1 MLNALFGDPRLH
13 LVQLHP
19 AYAAKHGMRNFEKAE
34 KLYRDLGYLD
44 VKKSFQTGKHRRNAV
59 TELLRFI
66 CSREFQVADVKSGV
80 EDVHESAYKMLLN
93 GDIVGATRTLSSTS
107 KHSLADPL
115 RQPSNISLKLKK
127 VIFQKHE
134 YARDAQDTLSEFQKD
149 NQPDLGSKRRLL

>member
-93 GDIVGATRTLSSTS
+93 GDVVGATRTLSSTS
-107 KHSLADPL
+107 KHSLAL
-115 RQPSNISLKLKK
+115 CVSQATSASSSKKLY
-127 VIFQKHE
+127 FRSMNTQEMH
-134 YARDAQDTLSEFQKD
+134 
-149 NQPDLGSKRRLL
+149 